1 MQLEVVKEETLS
13 QLIERHELIE
23 PLPVKIYGLITERLA
38 EGIFEILPEINFGE
52 PHPLEVITPS
62 WWSYPSISINTVVG
76 FTKLYHGSHGINEV
90 WKPGPD
96 SDEDTIKE
104 PIETQWA
111 TRYPDEPNIPR
122 AWRK

>member
-1 MQLEVVKEETLS
+1 

-23 PLPVKIYGLITERLA
+23 PLPAKIYGSITERLS
-38 EGIFEILPEINFGE
+38 EGIFEILPKINFGE

-62 WWSYPSISINTVVG
+62 CWSYPSISINTVVG
-76 FTKLYHGSHGINEV
+76 FTKFYHEQYRINEV
-90 WKPGPD
+90 WEPCSD

-111 TRYPDEPNIPR
+111 TRYQHEPNITR
-122 AWRK
+122 TWTKKGITT

>member
-1 MQLEVVKEETLS
+1 MRLEAIKEEELS
-13 QLIERHELIE
+13 QLINRHELIE
-23 PLPVKIYGLITERLA
+23 PLPINLYGSIPEKLFAGTYEL
-38 EGIFEILPEINFGE
+38 LPEINFGE
-52 PHPLEVITPS
+52 PHPLEVVTPS

-76 FTKLYHGSHGINEV
+76 FTKFYHENYGINEV
-90 WKPGPD
+90 WEPCSD